1 MTAIQ
6 ETLTEQ
12 QQREVRMYGCTVAD
26 MSESV
31 EESIAFQLAGPVMVA
46 IGMMSDAQE
55 MLAYQKPTANT
66 IEEHRQLL
74 NRAKWTLSTYLLNSK

>member
-1 MTAIQ
+1 MTTIREA
-6 ETLTEQ
+6 LTEQ

-31 EESIAFQLAGPVMVA
+31 EESITFQLGGPVMVA
-46 IGMMSDAQE
+46 MGMMSDAQE
-55 MLAYQKPTANT
+55 TLAYQQPNAKT

-74 NRAKWTLSTYLLNSK
+74 NRAKWTLATYVMQTK